1 MSELE
6 RLRNRRLSW
15 EGSRARCPGPL
26 KGQFVRL
33 VLFDIDGTLTATS
46 RIDNTCYARAFRRT
60 FGREIP
66 TTDWHCYSHVTDVG
80 ILHELLD
87 KERGEPLGSQEI
99 ERFEDN
105 YRRELE
111 GAFIR
116 KPAEFRSVP
125 GARDALRKM
134 SESSTDRVA
143 LATGGMRQTALFKL
157 GRAGID
163 GSRMP
168 GAFANDG
175 ISRAEIARTAIQR
188 AEVESEDVVYVGDGV
203 WDVKTAAELGMRFVG
218 VVHESDI
225 DRLREAGAT
234 TFVTDYEDTEAF
246 GIALET
252 ATVPTVSQPPP
263 SDRRSGI

>member
-1 MSELE
+1 M
-6 RLRNRRLSW
+6 
-15 EGSRARCPGPL
+15 
-26 KGQFVRL
+26 RL
-33 VLFDIDGTLTATS
+33 VLFDVDGTLTATS

-60 FGREIP
+60 FGRDVP
-66 TTDWHCYSHVTDVG
+66 TTDWNCYHHVTDVG
-80 ILHELLD
+80 ILREILNC
-87 KERGEPLGSQEI
+87 EQGEPLCSKEI
-99 ERFEDN
+99 ERFEEN

-134 SESSTDRVA
+134 AESSTVRVA

-163 GSRMP
+163 GSRIP

-175 ISRAEIARTAIQR
+175 ITRAEIARTAIQR
-188 AEVESEDVVYVGDGV
+188 AEIEPEDVVYVGDGV
-203 WDVKTAAELGMRFVG
+203 WDVKTAAEMGMRFVG

-225 DRLREAGAT
+225 ERLRAAGAT
-234 TFVTDYEDTEAF
+234 TFVTDYEDTNAF

-252 ATVPTVSQPPP
+252 ASVPAEAGQRPAGG
-263 SDRRSGI
+263 SGI

>member
-1 MSELE
+1 M
-6 RLRNRRLSW
+6 
-15 EGSRARCPGPL
+15 
-26 KGQFVRL
+26 RL
-33 VLFDIDGTLTATS
+33 VLFDVDGTLTATS

-60 FGREIP
+60 FGQEIP
-66 TTDWHCYSHVTDVG
+66 TTDWLCYHHVTDVG

-87 KERGEPLGSQEI
+87 KERGEPLSPEEI
-99 ERFEDN
+99 ERFENN

-125 GARDALRKM
+125 GAREALRAI
-134 SESSTDRVA
+134 SESSTTRVA

-175 ISRAEIARTAIQR
+175 ISRADIARTAIQR
-188 AEVESEDVVYVGDGV
+188 AEVETEDVVYVGDGE
-203 WDVKTAAELGMRFVG
+203 WDVRTAAELGMRFVG
-218 VVHESDI
+218 VVHESDAE
-225 DRLREAGAT
+225 RLRAAGAT
-234 TFVTDYEDTEAF
+234 TFVTDYADAKAF
-246 GIALET
+246 GVALET
-252 ATVPTVSQPPP
+252 ATVPAQIESP
-263 SDRRSGI
+263 RREPGI